1 MRFRRR
7 FRPEKEHYLA
17 VLIILAGNVLG
28 IGIHVIKQQETE
40 IKYLPRNPYGE
51 GAYEQY
57 LQVDTGEE
65 KQDICIT
72 VEEESYGEEKI
83 LSFIR
88 QAEEYLEKWYGEQT
102 KEEGGIRKNL
112 EFPEEIQGNPVR
124 MSWSTAEPDVLSWEG
139 KIGAEME
146 ETGEETTIFCS
157 LSLGEQEKIWEKE
170 VMVYP
175 VRLNREEK
183 LEKGIQ
189 EKAEELSRQE
199 GKKLLLPET
208 LDGQTLRYE
217 KEQDQTGLLVCG
229 FSLILGMGIP
239 SLSRE
244 RKKQQEEK
252 RRKEMQTDYPDIVEK
267 LVLYLRAGFSIRKA
281 MEKLAA
287 GYLRNRDKYQMG
299 KRAAYEEVVRTCRE
313 MEGGMYEAE
322 AYERMGSRYGLAAYK
337 MLSVLLVQ
345 NLKKGNENLL
355 ELLEREAASV
365 TEERK
370 RNARVKGEEASVKLL
385 LPMMMQL
392 IVVLIILMV
401 PAFLNFL

>member
-1 MRFRRR
+1 MKFKKRLHL
-7 FRPEKEHYLA
+7 EKEHYLA
-17 VLIILAGNVLG
+17 LMIILTGNVLG
-28 IGIHVIKQQETE
+28 IGIHIIKQQETD

-51 GAYEQY
+51 GSYEQY
-57 LQVDTGEE
+57 LQVYTGDE
-65 KQDICIT
+65 KQEVCIT
-72 VEEESYGEEKI
+72 VEEESYGEEKSRS
-83 LSFIR
+83 LIR
-88 QAEEYLEKWYGEQT
+88 EAEQYLEKWYQEQI

-124 MSWSTAEPDVLSWEG
+124 MSWSTAEPQVLSWEG
-139 KIGAEME
+139 EIGAEVKDA
-146 ETGEETTIFCS
+146 GEETKLFCL
-157 LSLGEQEKIWEKE
+157 LSLGEREEIWEKE
-170 VMVYP
+170 VVVYP
-175 VRLNREEK
+175 VRLNKEEK
-183 LEKGIQ
+183 LERGIQ
-189 EKAEELSRQE
+189 KKAEELSSQDE
-199 GKKLLLPET
+199 KKLRLPET
-208 LDGQTLRYE
+208 LDGKKLHYE
-217 KEQDQTGLLVCG
+217 KEQEQTGLLVCG
-229 FSLILGMGIP
+229 LSLILGMGVP

-252 RRKEMQTDYPDIVEK
+252 RRKEMQADYPDIVEK
-267 LVLYLRAGFSIRKA
+267 LILYLRAGFSIRKA
-281 MEKLAA
+281 MEKLAS

-299 KRAAYEEVVRTCRE
+299 KRAAYEEVVKTCRE

-385 LPMMMQL
+385 LPMVMQL